1 MLSQALLHQN
11 QWFRL
16 QGCSPKVFSLGIA
29 PVVMQ
34 TNIRSISMFPDQA
47 PSTAKPKISPEE
59 RRRRTAD
66 RLKIIRLKM
75 AIGRE
80 LDDRGIT
87 TPAAIGDALGMP
99 PAVATK
105 LLTRHHWREGMWRCS
120 RPWRP
125 GLGWNCRN
133 RPAMGKQANQRR
145 CWCGTLTHRS
155 SGSRVGSDFPRIPC
169 T

>member
-1 MLSQALLHQN
+1 
-11 QWFRL
+11 
-16 QGCSPKVFSLGIA
+16 
-29 PVVMQ
+29 MQ
-34 TNIRSISMFPDQA
+34 TNIRSMSMFPDQA

-105 LLTRHHWREGMWRCS
+105 LLTRHQWREGDVALLEAAVARL
-120 RPWRP
+120 
-125 GLGWNCRN
+125 GLELSE
-133 RPAMGKQANQRR
+133 PASNGE
-145 CWCGTLTHRS
+145 TS
-155 SGSRVGSDFPRIPC
+155 
-169 T
+169 